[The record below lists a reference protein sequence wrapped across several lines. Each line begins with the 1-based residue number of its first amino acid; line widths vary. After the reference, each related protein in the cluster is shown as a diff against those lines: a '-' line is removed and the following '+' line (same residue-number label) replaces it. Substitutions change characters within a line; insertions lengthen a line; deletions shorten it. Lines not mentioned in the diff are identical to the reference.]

1 MDVFTSGKKKTSSP
15 AYPFAVSVD
24 DRGRISLPAEVRR
37 TLGLQKGE
45 TLLLCLITSENA
57 ILLKRGEAK

>member
-1 MDVFTSGKKKTSSP
+1 M
-15 AYPFAVSVD
+15 
-24 DRGRISLPAEVRR
+24 PAEVRR

-57 ILLKRGEAK
+57 ILLKRGDKNG

>member
-1 MDVFTSGKKKTSSP
+1 MDVFTSGKRKTSSLTC
-15 AYPFAVSVD
+15 PFTVSID

-57 ILLKRGEAK
+57 IMLKRGEAK